1 MGSVPPVTVDEQ
13 PSQADANLPV
23 EGSTG
28 YFGPVERAGPA
39 GPSDLLSRGSQDELA
54 SLRDTVARLGAAYPW
69 LDSVDVEATVRT
81 AYESFREARVRAY
94 VPILVERRSRR
105 ALQAACRAAL
115 CQAVDGR
122 ANPGTLGAHPGSE
135 RD

>member
-1 MGSVPPVTVDEQ
+1 MTVDEQ
-13 PSQADANLPV
+13 PSQADASLPV

-28 YFGPVERAGPA
+28 YSGPAERADPEGP
-39 GPSDLLSRGSQDELA
+39 PNLLSHGSQDELA

-81 AYESFREARVRAY
+81 AYESFRQARVRAY

-105 ALQAACRAAL
+105 ALQAACRVAL
-115 CQAVDGR
+115 CQAVDGL
-122 ANPGTLGAHPGSE
+122 ANPETLGAHPGPE